1 MMTLSALNQFL
12 KQHTTEET
20 QRLNGV
26 KKDYS
31 QFPVARGK
39 FDTPCYRFDTNLEDL
54 RSLFL
59 SKKVLLPLRHVSR
72 RAYTRNGMSHS
83 LYCLPVY

>member
-26 KKDYS
+26 KRQETGYII
-31 QFPVARGK
+31 
-39 FDTPCYRFDTNLEDL
+39 L
-54 RSLFL
+54 
-59 SKKVLLPLRHVSR
+59 
-72 RAYTRNGMSHS
+72 
-83 LYCLPVY
+83 

>member
-12 KQHTTEET
+12 KQHTPEET

-39 FDTPCYRFDTNLEDL
+39 FDTPKRIT
-54 RSLFL
+54 
-59 SKKVLLPLRHVSR
+59 
-72 RAYTRNGMSHS
+72 
-83 LYCLPVY
+83 

>member
-12 KQHTTEET
+12 KQHTPEET

-59 SKKVLLPLRHVSR
+59 SKKVLPELLQLRCCKTGSF
-72 RAYTRNGMSHS
+72 
-83 LYCLPVY
+83 

>member
-12 KQHTTEET
+12 KQHTPEET

-39 FDTPCYRFDTNLEDL
+39 LIHPVTVLIRTLKICVLYFFQRKCFRVITT
-54 RSLFL
+54 SLL
-59 SKKVLLPLRHVSR
+59 
-72 RAYTRNGMSHS
+72 
-83 LYCLPVY
+83 

>member
-39 FDTPCYRFDTNLEDL
+39 FDTPCYRFD
-54 RSLFL
+54 
-59 SKKVLLPLRHVSR
+59 
-72 RAYTRNGMSHS
+72 
-83 LYCLPVY
+83 

>member
-1 MMTLSALNQFL
+1 MTIITVHSYLEKESFYMITLSALNQYL
-12 KQHTTEET
+12 KQHTPEET

-54 RSLFL
+54 RSLFFQRKFFRAITT
-59 SKKVLLPLRHVSR
+59 SLL
-72 RAYTRNGMSHS
+72 
-83 LYCLPVY
+83 

>member
-12 KQHTTEET
+12 KQHTPEET

-31 QFPVARGK
+31 QFPVAKGK

-59 SKKVLLPLRHVSR
+59 SKKCASELLQLRCCKTGSF
-72 RAYTRNGMSHS
+72 
-83 LYCLPVY
+83 

>member
-1 MMTLSALNQFL
+1 MTIITVHSYLEKERIYMMTLSALNQFL

-31 QFPVARGK
+31 QFPDARGK
-39 FDTPCYRFDTNLEDL
+39 FDT
-54 RSLFL
+54 
-59 SKKVLLPLRHVSR
+59 H
-72 RAYTRNGMSHS
+72 
-83 LYCLPVY
+83 

>member
-31 QFPVARGK
+31 QFPETSCQG
-39 FDTPCYRFDTNLEDL
+39 
-54 RSLFL
+54 LFHQIHEK
-59 SKKVLLPLRHVSR
+59 STKKVPEAPYGS
-72 RAYTRNGMSHS
+72 
-83 LYCLPVY
+83 

>member
-12 KQHTTEET
+12 KQHTPEET

-31 QFPVARGK
+31 QFPVASGK

-59 SKKVLLPLRHVSR
+59 SKKVLSLPLFFCFVILIILDS
-72 RAYTRNGMSHS
+72 
-83 LYCLPVY
+83 

>member
-54 RSLFL
+54 AFFISFKESSSELLQLRCCKTRSF
-59 SKKVLLPLRHVSR
+59 
-72 RAYTRNGMSHS
+72 
-83 LYCLPVY
+83 

>member
-54 RSLFL
+54 RFFISFKE
-59 SKKVLLPLRHVSR
+59 SASELLQLR
-72 RAYTRNGMSHS
+72 
-83 LYCLPVY
+83 C

>member
-39 FDTPCYRFDTNLEDL
+39 FDTP
-54 RSLFL
+54 
-59 SKKVLLPLRHVSR
+59 V
-72 RAYTRNGMSHS
+72 SHS
-83 LYCLPVY
+83 

>member
-12 KQHTTEET
+12 KQHTPEET

-31 QFPVARGK
+31 QFPVLIRTLK
-39 FDTPCYRFDTNLEDL
+39 ICVLYFFQRKCFRVITT
-54 RSLFL
+54 SLL
-59 SKKVLLPLRHVSR
+59 
-72 RAYTRNGMSHS
+72 
-83 LYCLPVY
+83 

>member
-26 KKDYS
+26 KE
-31 QFPVARGK
+31 R
-39 FDTPCYRFDTNLEDL
+39 
-54 RSLFL
+54 LFTI
-59 SKKVLLPLRHVSR
+59 SCCQR
-72 RAYTRNGMSHS
+72 
-83 LYCLPVY
+83 